1 MVRPPPRSTRT
12 DPLFPYTTL
21 FRSQLALDLRRVDR
35 VAPVVPRPVGDEA
48 NQIAPRPPAR
58 RRHALVEQ
66 VADRLD
72 HLKVGAL
79 LAPAAIVAL
88 AHGPCAHHEIERACM
103 ILDMEPVAHVRAAPV
118 YRQLLALARAAGSER
133 AQIFWTMIRPVI
145 VDRKSTRLNS
155 SH

>member
-1 MVRPPPRSTRT
+1 MPRRLPRLRYPQPVAGIAPVADRRPPPAIVEIPVDRLRE
-12 DPLFPYTTL
+12 PAGKALLRPPA
-21 FRSQLALDLRRVDR
+21 QLALDLRRVDR

-72 HLKVGAL
+72 
-79 LAPAAIVAL
+79 
-88 AHGPCAHHEIERACM
+88 
-103 ILDMEPVAHVRAAPV
+103 
-118 YRQLLALARAAGSER
+118 Q
-133 AQIFWTMIRPVI
+133 
-145 VDRKSTRLNS
+145 DRKSTRLNS

>member
-1 MVRPPPRSTRT
+1 MPRRLPRLRYPQPVAGIAPVADRRPPPAIVEIPVDRLRE
-12 DPLFPYTTL
+12 PAGKALLRPPA
-21 FRSQLALDLRRVDR
+21 QLALDLRRVDR

-79 LAPAAIVAL
+79 LAPADLVAL
-88 AHGPCAHHEIERACM
+88 AHGPS
-103 ILDMEPVAHVRAAPV
+103 
-118 YRQLLALARAAGSER
+118 SE
-133 AQIFWTMIRPVI
+133 
-145 VDRKSTRLNS
+145 D
-155 SH
+155 H